1 MTLGIQSTEM
11 WRKYYLRL
19 EVQMTRIPYSYQD
32 ITLKPV
38 YNAREKSGGRESWRE
53 REEADVVSW

>member
-38 YNAREKSGGRESWRE
+38 YNAREKSGGRESWR
-53 REEADVVSW
+53 